1 MNRLSIRSKLMMM
14 MLSVSLVSVA
24 TVAFLAFRSGERVLT
39 ESVFNHLT
47 SVRASK
53 AYQIESYF
61 ENVRAQVA
69 TLGEDHM
76 IAQATERFRDAF
88 TALDDASIP
97 PAWDESL
104 DAYYRDEFLPRLQEN
119 VEGSPVFETYR
130 PGRPATRYL
139 QHQYVT
145 SNPNPV
151 GEKQSLDDAGDA
163 SVYSTVH
170 AEYHPVFRRLVEK
183 FGYYDMFLIDAQT
196 GAIVYSVYKETDYAT
211 SLRDG
216 PYSNTN
222 LAAVVDAVRSS
233 PDRGLVRM
241 IDFAPYRPSYAA
253 PAAFIATPIYDGHRH
268 VGILAFQLPVD
279 EINRIMTGNQSW
291 ERDGLGKSGET
302 YLVGPDSRMRSISR
316 FLIEDPKGYAR
327 ALRNSGVPES
337 SVERLLSLGTSILQQ
352 EVRTPAARAA
362 MHGKSGTR
370 IVDDYRGVPVLSSF
384 APLQIPDVSWL
395 ILSEIDLAEAYAPT
409 DAFFRRMIV
418 SAVVLML
425 VVTLL
430 AMLFS
435 ASFVRPIRALADGAR
450 RVAQGE
456 TDVQIES
463 GSGDEFGELAHSFND
478 MVASVRT
485 QNELVEAKSRESEDL
500 LTSILPKPVAR
511 RLKAGEE
518 SIADAYD
525 SVTVLFSDLVGFT
538 QLSRKVTAEES
549 VSLLNELVSSFD
561 EAADEHGVEKIKTIG
576 DNYMAASGLATSHLD
591 HAKRAV
597 DLALEMLGIVRR
609 FSSERRLDLELR
621 IGLHS
626 GPLVA
631 GVIGRNR
638 FLYDLWG
645 ETVSTANRMKSE
657 AEPGEVVVT
666 PAVAEALGGL
676 FTFQPVQRG
685 EGETVFVVS
694 RASDLAAAGGPGA

>member
-1 MNRLSIRSKLMMM
+1 
-14 MLSVSLVSVA
+14 
-24 TVAFLAFRSGERVLT
+24 
-39 ESVFNHLT
+39 
-47 SVRASK
+47 
-53 AYQIESYF
+53 
-61 ENVRAQVA
+61 
-69 TLGEDHM
+69 
-76 IAQATERFRDAF
+76 
-88 TALDDASIP
+88 
-97 PAWDESL
+97 
-104 DAYYRDEFLPRLQEN
+104 
-119 VEGSPVFETYR
+119 
-130 PGRPATRYL
+130 
-139 QHQYVT
+139 
-145 SNPNPV
+145 
-151 GEKQSLDDAGDA
+151 
-163 SVYSTVH
+163 
-170 AEYHPVFRRLVEK
+170 
-183 FGYYDMFLIDAQT
+183 MFLIDAQT

-352 EVRTPAARAA
+352 EVRTPAARNA

-370 IVDDYRGVPVLSSF
+370 VVDDYRGVPVLSSF
-384 APLQIPDVSWL
+384 APLQIPDVSWV

-694 RASDLAAAGGPGA
+694 RASDLAAAGGPAA

>member
-352 EVRTPAARAA
+352 EVRTPAARNA

-370 IVDDYRGVPVLSSF
+370 VVDDYRGVPVLSSF
-384 APLQIPDVSWL
+384 APLQIPDVSWV

-478 MVASVRT
+478 M
-485 QNELVEAKSRESEDL
+485 EAKSRESEDL

-694 RASDLAAAGGPGA
+694 RASDLAAAGGPAA

>member
-352 EVRTPAARAA
+352 EVRTPAARNA

-370 IVDDYRGVPVLSSF
+370 VVDDYRGVPVLSSF
-384 APLQIPDVSWL
+384 APLQIPDVSWV

-576 DNYMAASGLATSHLD
+576 DNYWASCAGSAASGGSISSSGSAST
-591 HAKRAV
+591 RA
-597 DLALEMLGIVRR
+597 
-609 FSSERRLDLELR
+609 
-621 IGLHS
+621 HS
-626 GPLVA
+626 WQA
-631 GVIGRNR
+631 
-638 FLYDLWG
+638 
-645 ETVSTANRMKSE
+645 
-657 AEPGEVVVT
+657 
-666 PAVAEALGGL
+666 
-676 FTFQPVQRG
+676 
-685 EGETVFVVS
+685 
-694 RASDLAAAGGPGA
+694 

>member
-69 TLGEDHM
+69 TL
-76 IAQATERFRDAF
+76 
-88 TALDDASIP
+88 SIP

-352 EVRTPAARAA
+352 EVRTPAARNA

-370 IVDDYRGVPVLSSF
+370 VVDDYRGVPVLSSF
-384 APLQIPDVSWL
+384 APLQIPDVSWV

-694 RASDLAAAGGPGA
+694 RASDLAAAGGPAA

>member
-1 MNRLSIRSKLMMM
+1 
-14 MLSVSLVSVA
+14 
-24 TVAFLAFRSGERVLT
+24 
-39 ESVFNHLT
+39 
-47 SVRASK
+47 
-53 AYQIESYF
+53 
-61 ENVRAQVA
+61 
-69 TLGEDHM
+69 
-76 IAQATERFRDAF
+76 
-88 TALDDASIP
+88 
-97 PAWDESL
+97 
-104 DAYYRDEFLPRLQEN
+104 
-119 VEGSPVFETYR
+119 
-130 PGRPATRYL
+130 
-139 QHQYVT
+139 
-145 SNPNPV
+145 
-151 GEKQSLDDAGDA
+151 
-163 SVYSTVH
+163 
-170 AEYHPVFRRLVEK
+170 
-183 FGYYDMFLIDAQT
+183 
-196 GAIVYSVYKETDYAT
+196 
-211 SLRDG
+211 
-216 PYSNTN
+216 
-222 LAAVVDAVRSS
+222 
-233 PDRGLVRM
+233 
-241 IDFAPYRPSYAA
+241 
-253 PAAFIATPIYDGHRH
+253 
-268 VGILAFQLPVD
+268 
-279 EINRIMTGNQSW
+279 
-291 ERDGLGKSGET
+291 
-302 YLVGPDSRMRSISR
+302 
-316 FLIEDPKGYAR
+316 
-327 ALRNSGVPES
+327 
-337 SVERLLSLGTSILQQ
+337 
-352 EVRTPAARAA
+352 
-362 MHGKSGTR
+362 
-370 IVDDYRGVPVLSSF
+370 
-384 APLQIPDVSWL
+384 
-395 ILSEIDLAEAYAPT
+395 
-409 DAFFRRMIV
+409 MIV

>member
-352 EVRTPAARAA
+352 EVRTPAARNA

-370 IVDDYRGVPVLSSF
+370 VVDDYRGVPVLSSF
-384 APLQIPDVSWL
+384 APLQIPDVSWV

-694 RASDLAAAGGPGA
+694 RASDLAAAGGPAA